1 MPLTR
6 QDLRLKNA
14 EIWTPSGAGQVS
26 KHHEAYNEQSIRD
39 HFHRAG
45 CPALSIGRVPNPG
58 AFSIDGL
65 IEGYIDVYRLP
76 IKNAGSNEY
85 RIPAELARYADT
97 VKLIAED
104 QHARSPAALFKHAV
118 LYVTR
123 SFVPRNSF
131 QRTPSWHCDDG
142 ESIGARLQCDKPVSL
157 NVPVHV
163 YVASDIIPTQVQ
175 NQPVSNAYSL
185 FGHPHGNQA
194 EQQRASR
201 LLDPYEIVLMNNY
214 VWRRGTLAAE
224 GTMRNFLSVMYL
236 PTAELEQGISRGLF
250 RPQTRDFEL

>member
-6 QDLRLKNA
+6 QDLRLENA
-14 EIWTPSGAGQVS
+14 VIWTPSGTGQVRA
-26 KHHEAYNEQSIRD
+26 HHESYDEQAIRD

-45 CPALSIGRVPNPG
+45 CPAISIGHVPNPTVYSAG
-58 AFSIDGL
+58 DL
-65 IEGYIDVYRLP
+65 MDGYIDVYRLP
-76 IKNAGSNEY
+76 IKTAGSNEY
-85 RIPAELARYADT
+85 RFPVELARYADT

-185 FGHPHGNQA
+185 FGHPHGSQA
-194 EQQRASR
+194 EQKQASR
-201 LLDPYEIVLMNNY
+201 VLNPYEIALMNNY
-214 VWRRGTLAAE
+214 VWHRGTRADE

-236 PTAELEQGISRGLF
+236 PTDAVEQGIAKGLF